1 MKYKLNIIPNKTLF
15 SDKQVE
21 MICDKFG
28 IFLDALILLTILIIP
43 AIVIIVAIIWGNFK

>member
-1 MKYKLNIIPNKTLF
+1 MKKRNHVTINKTLF

-21 MICDKFG
+21 MICDKLG
-28 IFLDALILLTILIIP
+28 VILDSIPFLIILIVP